1 MAERVAASLRKAIL
15 SGELAPGEYI
25 RQEKWAAA
33 LNVSRVPVRE
43 ALKVLTSEGLL
54 GHHPNK
60 GYYLIKLDMEEM
72 AQIYLM
78 RRLLEP
84 ELIRT
89 LRWPAARQLA
99 SLRETASK
107 AEQALAGHD
116 PVACLDLERTIDFQI
131 YELSRLRIV
140 VREVKRLWE
149 LAGPYRYLVFAEPAQ
164 FHYGNAHALRQR
176 HRRLFDA
183 LEAQDR
189 GALERAFLLNFDT
202 MLGYFCRPPFV
213 TDGVAQD
220 GADPIQT
227 GSNR

>member
-15 SGELAPGEYI
+15 SGELAPGDYI
-25 RQEKWAAA
+25 RQEKWAAT

-60 GYYLIKLDMEEM
+60 GYYLIKLDIEEM
-72 AQIYLM
+72 TQIYLM

-84 ELIRT
+84 ELIKT
-89 LRWPAARQLA
+89 LRWPTAREMKL
-99 SLRETASK
+99 LRDTASK

-116 PVACLDLERTIDFQI
+116 PVGCLDLERTVDFRI
-131 YELSRLRIV
+131 YELSRLKIV

-149 LAGPYRYLVFAEPAQ
+149 LADPYRYLVFAEPGL
-164 FHYGNAHALRQR
+164 FYPDNADALARR

-183 LEAQDR
+183 LEAADR
-189 GALERAFLLNFDT
+189 EALERAFLVNFDN
-202 MLGYFCRPPFV
+202 MLGYFRRPPFLA
-213 TDGVAQD
+213 DGTPA
-220 GADPIQT
+220 
-227 GSNR
+227 N